1 MVTYPNQK
9 IIHINKGEYTQ
20 NYLTV
25 GIDEWIE
32 ASKVLKPN
40 TFKVYL
46 YLCSNA
52 DGFDLALSRQDVI
65 NKLGISLDS
74 YKRAI
79 KELTDKK
86 YIELKQGNVY
96 DFYTMPSMVA
106 QKQPLNNIGSIEAPS
121 MGAYKQPLQV
131 HTSNHNECIEAPSMV
146 AHKPP
151 EINKKNNINN
161 INTNN
166 AAFGSTIP
174 GNTTTGNTTTTAP
187 ETTLTKESAWNN
199 YYKQEGTAKGLFEN
213 FVTLKMTAE
222 DARKE
227 FLSKVSTPSDAAKK
241 AFKEI
246 YGVDLIVTDDDDDD
260 DDKDKD
266 NGKYKSSMYGIIDA
280 MKNHDIDPSTG
291 VYFML
296 DALSKAARNTGI
308 DIGNIGAQ
316 FSGGTVRDDY
326 QNSLWNQR
334 RSKMFENEMTSEL
347 NKQEGTDKEMEYK
360 TALENLKKLGFE
372 NEQSNSML
380 EASRRLKD
388 AAKRFERKG
397 NQALADLYYTISSSA
412 ASGKIDVEEIA
423 GIAAAGVLDS
433 KEGQKALEGIKEIL
447 STLTSTANNALTG
460 VNNTLAGINKTVET
474 FNNGLSSLTS
484 WVSDKLKK

>member
-161 INTNN
+161 LSNI
-166 AAFGSTIP
+166 S
-174 GNTTTGNTTTTAP
+174 
-187 ETTLTKESAWNN
+187 K
-199 YYKQEGTAKGLFEN
+199 
-213 FVTLKMTAE
+213 
-222 DARKE
+222 DA
-227 FLSKVSTPSDAAKK
+227 DAKK
-241 AFKEI
+241 ER
-246 YGVDLIVTDDDDDD
+246 DLNNKKRLEDLTD
-260 DDKDKD
+260 
-266 NGKYKSSMYGIIDA
+266 
-280 MKNHDIDPSTG
+280 
-291 VYFML
+291 
-296 DALSKAARNTGI
+296 
-308 DIGNIGAQ
+308 
-316 FSGGTVRDDY
+316 
-326 QNSLWNQR
+326 
-334 RSKMFENEMTSEL
+334 EE
-347 NKQEGTDKEMEYK
+347 
-360 TALENLKKLGFE
+360 LENLKYDYKSKVKYIELYKKYNLMNGILSKEIENEILEIQCKRRDNKDKYEVTSALGIDIDICKEIADYFGTTVALDGVVACFKFIAEYMYDDYTIIPDEDLHNIKDIIDVDYVIDFLMKNPQYKGLDSFKEIANKLKENGLMVNGITKREGDFE
-372 NEQSNSML
+372 NYLSNC
-380 EASRRLKD
+380 
-388 AAKRFERKG
+388 
-397 NQALADLYYTISSSA
+397 I
-412 ASGKIDVEEIA
+412 
-423 GIAAAGVLDS
+423 
-433 KEGQKALEGIKEIL
+433 
-447 STLTSTANNALTG
+447 
-460 VNNTLAGINKTVET
+460 NTDNSYMDDIWAEM
-474 FNNGLSSLTS
+474 GL
-484 WVSDKLKK
+484 